1 MPTVPINI
9 NNNILKL
16 SFIIRTS
23 SIYIDDG
30 GDSAVASVGRFNNR
44 RCCDSIRKRRSGAHN
59 NNNNNNRKDRKSKKR
74 RQERIT
80 RERWGAANASTALR
94 TG

>member
-9 NNNILKL
+9 NNNIFKL

-59 NNNNNNRKDRKSKKR
+59 NNNRNTDTITLDRLRVCRVRLS
-74 RQERIT
+74 
-80 RERWGAANASTALR
+80 RESQL
-94 TG
+94 